1 MRVKSIVGI
10 AVLAAF
16 MSGCIPKPPE
26 SISPKPYKRVVQKGE
41 MPKYK
46 NMEFE
51 AFMHSLPLSYSDEYI
66 RKIILDCN
74 SIVPTHKNICYSR
87 SLEVISDFYEQ
98 IRREFDRY
106 CIAKGGWLDDKMGD
120 KALKYAYKTGMSYA
134 QECKMHD
141 GEPFFGY
148 YGNNKG
154 MAILTPAYFQL
165 PFDVFKE
172 DRYIDFA
179 KRFKMGV
186 VDVSN
191 VYKIN
196 TDAKQYKMLR
206 TYSAY
211 GEEDSAYSFD
221 IFVKRFV
228 NRVLFPYNEDIIEYN
243 PDYEDDPIYAKMVQL
258 KKEATQIIKKDL
270 KFAYKTI
277 DLERRKYSEDG
288 KSYQS
293 VSLGYIYTDFFGTPL
308 LMPTKAMMPD
318 NKHAYI
324 FKSQVWKKIFKDIVK
339 DNEPLILEYKE
350 LIKKSNK
357 SIKLPTNENFDY

>member
-1 MRVKSIVGI
+1 MKVKSIIGI

-16 MSGCIPKPPE
+16 MSGCLPKPPE

-41 MPKYK
+41 MSKYK

-66 RKIILDCN
+66 RKIILDCS

-87 SLEVISDFYEQ
+87 SLEVVSDFYEQ

-106 CIAKGGWLDDKMGD
+106 CIVKGGWLDDKMGD
-120 KALKYAYKTGMSYA
+120 KALKYANKTGMSYA

-165 PFDVFKE
+165 PFDVYKE

-179 KRFKMGV
+179 KRFKMGM
-186 VDVSN
+186 VDVGN
-191 VYKIN
+191 VYKLS
-196 TDAKQYKMLR
+196 TDAKQFEILR

-211 GEEDSAYSFD
+211 ADESETHSFD
-221 IFVKRFV
+221 NFVKLFV
-228 NRVLFPYNEDIIEYN
+228 DKVLFPYHEDIIKYN
-243 PDYEDDPIYAKMVQL
+243 PDYEDDSIYAKMVQL
-258 KKEATQIIKKDL
+258 QEKATQILKKDL
-270 KFAYKTI
+270 KSAYKMI
-277 DLERRKYSEDG
+277 DFEQKIYSEDG
-288 KSYQS
+288 RSYRS
-293 VSLGYIYTDFFGTPL
+293 AAFGYIYTDFFSTPL
-308 LMPTKAMMPD
+308 LMPTKVMMPD
-318 NKHAYI
+318 NKHIYI
-324 FKSQVWKKIFKDIVK
+324 FKSQAWKKIFKELIK
-339 DNEPLILEYKE
+339 NNKHLILEYKE
-350 LIKKSNK
+350 LIKKVGK
-357 SIKLPTNENFDY
+357 TPQFETEYFDY